1 MPDVSVQKEFEKAG
15 QKWSIMLAFYLP
27 AQFTF
32 TNNVTFLRLSSRF
45 IFDFGKKFRSY
56 ETVDLPWLVTCWMV
70 SNDHVL

>member
-1 MPDVSVQKEFEKAG
+1 MPDVSLQKEFEKAG

-32 TNNVTFLRLSSRF
+32 TDHLTFLRLSSRF
-45 IFDFGKKFRSY
+45 KFDSGKKFRSY
-56 ETVDLPWLVTCWMV
+56 ETVDLSWLVTRWMV